1 MRYGSSM
8 HQLIANT
15 TRSINLRL
23 IIALLLGLFLVL
35 GVHASSDQAV
45 SADRKATDLDAWPV
59 RISSK
64 K

>member
-1 MRYGSSM
+1 M

-35 GVHASSDQAV
+35 GVHASCHQEV
-45 SADRKATDLDAWPV
+45 PADRNAADLDAWPV

>member
-1 MRYGSSM
+1 MN
-8 HQLIANT
+8 HLLVNT

-35 GVHASSDQAV
+35 GVHANDLT
-45 SADRKATDLDAWPV
+45 ADRDRCNDAAISEAWPV
-59 RISSK
+59 RVSHK